1 MFSFKQFRVSTSSLL
16 TRRIRSRHHSSST
29 FKTAVETAEKLVTP
43 PTSKFLDPFSIVSHE
58 MSNLAK
64 SIANLIGSGHP
75 TLNRVSSYYFEAEG
89 KNVRPLIV
97 LILSKALLKIPLEQ
111 RNRIPIDTIDVTE
124 QKSFNGTPTK
134 QNSTIAGK
142 SIDDSLSPLAI
153 LHGINPKVILDPL
166 SKPMDKLPI
175 INGHNKPGDKDN
187 SQGQL
192 DILPKQRR
200 LAEIVEMIHTASLL
214 HDDVIDL
221 SDSRRGR
228 PSGNIAFTNKM
239 AVLAGDFLLGRASVA
254 IARLR
259 NPEVIELLSTT
270 IANLVEGEFMQ
281 LKNTVLQN
289 NNNDEIF
296 NDGDVKSIPQPTG
309 KVPTKLHQYSVQ
321 QQQRT
326 TNGGNGGDSADAA
339 VVVDHEIN
347 VEAAFEYYLHKTYL
361 KTASLMSKLCRAA
374 AVLSGAQDDI
384 IENCYQ
390 FGRNLGLCFQIVDD
404 MLDYT
409 SSDKTIGKPSQADLK
424 LGLATA
430 PILFAWKQEPKLG
443 DLIARKFNQP
453 GDVEIARRAV
463 EKYDG
468 VAQTKEMATMYC
480 HQALKNLRVLP
491 ESEARSALELL
502 TNSVLTRTN

>member
-1 MFSFKQFRVSTSSLL
+1 MSSRLLRRSLPSYLARASYSTNSNSS
-16 TRRIRSRHHSSST
+16 
-29 FKTAVETAEKLVTP
+29 FKTAVETAEKLVS
-43 PTSKFLDPFSIVSHE
+43 PTSSSKFQDPFSIVSHE

-97 LILSKALLKIPLEQ
+97 LILSKALSKIPRSERQ
-111 RNRIPIDTIDVTE
+111 RIPIDEYDVT
-124 QKSFNGTPTK
+124 QQAHIKGTP
-134 QNSTIAGK
+134 QYGQESIAGN
-142 SIDDSLSPLAI
+142 SVDDSLSPLRI
-153 LHGINPKVILDPL
+153 LHGINPKIILDPL
-166 SKPMDKLPI
+166 SKPMDQLPEIDKL
-175 INGHNKPGDKDN
+175 NG
-187 SQGQL
+187 
-192 DILPKQRR
+192 ILPKQRR

-228 PSGNIAFTNKM
+228 PSGNVAFTNKM

-281 LKNTVLQN
+281 LKNTVMSSKEESN
-289 NNNDEIF
+289 MINNDGELKR
-296 NDGDVKSIPQPTG
+296 VPEPTG
-309 KVPTKLHQYSVQ
+309 KVPTKQHEYSVSPAS
-321 QQQRT
+321 T
-326 TNGGNGGDSADAA
+326 TTVSSSHSSSSSSSSSSVEGD
-339 VVVDHEIN
+339 VVDHDIS
-347 VEAAFEYYLHKTYL
+347 VQAAFEYYLHKTYL
-361 KTASLMSKLCRAA
+361 KTASLMSKSCRAA

-409 SSDKTIGKPSQADLK
+409 SSDATFGKPSQADLK

-430 PILFAWKQEPKLG
+430 PILFAWKKEPQLG
-443 DLIARKFNQP
+443 ELIARKFNQP
-453 GDVEIARRAV
+453 GDVEIARDAV
-463 EKYDG
+463 QKYKG
-468 VAQTKEMATMYC
+468 LEQTREMATKYC
-480 HQALKNLRVLP
+480 MSALENLRQLP
-491 ESEARSALELL
+491 ESDARSALELL
-502 TNSVLTRTN
+502 TNSVLTRTK

>member
-1 MFSFKQFRVSTSSLL
+1 MIKRTVYQRQLLRFGRLLYYSTNSS
-16 TRRIRSRHHSSST
+16 
-29 FKTAVETAEKLVTP
+29 FKTAVEAAEKLITP
-43 PTSKFLDPFSIVSHE
+43 TQPKFSDPFSIVSHE
-58 MSNLAK
+58 MSHLAK

-97 LILSKALLKIPLEQ
+97 LILSKALSKIPVEQ
-111 RNRIPIDTIDVTE
+111 RQRIPIDDIDVTE
-124 QKSFNGTPTK
+124 QEHIKGTPRLG
-134 QNSTIAGK
+134 SESIAGN
-142 SIDDSLSPLAI
+142 SVDDSLSPLRI
-153 LHGINPKVILDPL
+153 LHGINPRIILDPL
-166 SKPMDKLPI
+166 SKPMDQLPKMDKL
-175 INGHNKPGDKDN
+175 NG
-187 SQGQL
+187 
-192 DILPKQRR
+192 ILPKQRR

-281 LKNTVLQN
+281 LKNTVLSN
-289 NNNDEIF
+289 REDDGIIN
-296 NDGDVKSIPQPTG
+296 NDGDRKKMPDPTG
-309 KVPTKLHQYSVQ
+309 KVPTRRHEYSVTEQ
-321 QQQRT
+321 EI
-326 TNGGNGGDSADAA
+326 
-339 VVVDHEIN
+339 VDHETN
-347 VEAAFEYYLHKTYL
+347 VQASFEYYLHKTYL
-361 KTASLMSKLCRAA
+361 KTASLMSKSCRAA

-404 MLDYT
+404 VLDYT
-409 SSDKTIGKPSQADLK
+409 SSESSFGKPSQADLK

-430 PILFAWKQEPKLG
+430 PILFAWKQDPALG
-443 DLIARKFNQP
+443 DLIARKFKEP
-453 GDVEIARRAV
+453 GDVEIAREAV
-463 EKYDG
+463 DKYQG
-468 VAQTKEMATMYC
+468 LEQTREMAARYC
-480 HQALKNLRVLP
+480 LDALENLRQLP
-491 ESEARSALELL
+491 ESDARSALELL
-502 TNSVLTRTN
+502 TNSVLTRSK

>member
-1 MFSFKQFRVSTSSLL
+1 MSSLFTKASRTPL
-16 TRRIRSRHHSSST
+16 SVLACGRRRFCRSGNSAYAETNSS
-29 FKTAVETAEKLVTP
+29 FKTAVEAAEKLVQP
-43 PTSKFLDPFSIVSHE
+43 SKQSSFNDPFSIVSHE

-64 SIANLIGSGHP
+64 LIASLIGSGHP

-97 LILSKALLKIPLEQ
+97 LLLSKALLSIPLER
-111 RNRIPIDTIDVTE
+111 RNRVKIDKYDVTD
-124 QKSFNGTPTK
+124 QPVYPGTP
-134 QNSTIAGK
+134 QGILVAGK
-142 SIDDSLSPLAI
+142 SVNKSISPLEV

-166 SKPMDKLPI
+166 SKPMEQLPQMDAA
-175 INGHNKPGDKDN
+175 NG
-187 SQGQL
+187 
-192 DILPKQRR
+192 ILPKQRR

-221 SDSRRGR
+221 SDARRGR

-281 LKNTVLQN
+281 LKNTVISG
-289 NNNDEIF
+289 DEKTIN
-296 NDGDVKSIPQPTG
+296 NDGDVKDVPQPTG
-309 KVPTKLHQYSVQ
+309 RVPVKQHEYSVGVPK
-321 QQQRT
+321 
-326 TNGGNGGDSADAA
+326 NEVAHDVN
-339 VVVDHEIN
+339 VD
-347 VEAAFEYYLHKTYL
+347 AAFEYYLHKTYL
-361 KTASLMSKLCRAA
+361 KTASLMSKLARAS

-384 IENCYQ
+384 IENCYEY
-390 FGRNLGLCFQIVDD
+390 GRNLGLCFQIVDD

-409 SSDKTIGKPSQADLK
+409 SSNTAIGKPSQADLK

-430 PILFAWKQEPKLG
+430 PILFAWREEPHLG
-443 DLIARKFNQP
+443 ELIGRKFKEP
-453 GDVEIARRAV
+453 GDVDIARRAV

-468 VAQTKEMATMYC
+468 VEKTRAMAQDYC
-480 HQALKNLRVLP
+480 NQALENLRQLP
-491 ESEARSALELL
+491 ESDARSALEFL
-502 TNSVLTRTN
+502 THSVLTRSK

>member
-1 MFSFKQFRVSTSSLL
+1 MLSFKQFRVSSSSLL
-16 TRRIRSRHHSSST
+16 TKRIRSRHHSSST

-43 PTSKFLDPFSIVSHE
+43 PTSKFSDPFSIVSHE

-97 LILSKALLKIPLEQ
+97 LILSKALSRIPIEQ

-175 INGHNKPGDKDN
+175 IGGSNKSEDKEN

-321 QQQRT
+321 QK
-326 TNGGNGGDSADAA
+326 NGGDA
-339 VVVDHEIN
+339 VVDHNIN

-361 KTASLMSKLCRAA
+361 KTASLMSKSCRAA
-374 AVLSGAQDDI
+374 AVLSGSQDDI

-443 DLIARKFNQP
+443 ELIARKFNQP

-463 EKYDG
+463 EKYNG